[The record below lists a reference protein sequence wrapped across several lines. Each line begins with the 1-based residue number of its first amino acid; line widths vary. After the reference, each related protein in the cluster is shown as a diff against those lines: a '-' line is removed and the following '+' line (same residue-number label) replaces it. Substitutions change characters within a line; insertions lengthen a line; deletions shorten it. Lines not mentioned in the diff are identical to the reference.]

1 MNLSELI
8 HEWIHH
14 EGSFI
19 DGIRLLHL
27 TGRPVAHFEAQLERP
42 YVDPNQKQ
50 ALAQQLRQYLQ
61 LNPPSKI
68 IPAQP
73 DEMLVEEP
81 AAIQDLR
88 RQAIPFHKR
97 YSHLKAQ
104 LYQMSIETD
113 KYSDADRYEIA
124 KEIMEEVL
132 PKTDAIYDQIRS
144 WEETGDLPPE
154 QNDELVRQTVEKMQR
169 IQSLRPR
176 ISRLNKMLAGKL
188 SNTKRK
194 QYEKELIDK
203 EIELKELENEL
214 GLNS

>member
-8 HEWIHH
+8 HEWIHS

-19 DGIRLLHL
+19 EGIRLLHL

-42 YVDPNQKQ
+42 YVDPSQKQ

-68 IPAQP
+68 IPVQP
-73 DEMLVEEP
+73 DEMPVEEP

-104 LYQMSIETD
+104 LYQMSVETN
-113 KYSDADRYEIA
+113 KYSDPDRYEIA
-124 KEIMEEVL
+124 REIMEGVL
-132 PKTDAIYDQIRS
+132 PKTDAIYDQIRA
-144 WEETGDLPPE
+144 WEETGELPPE
-154 QNDELVRQTVEKMQR
+154 RNDELVRQTVEKMQR

-176 ISRLNKMLAGKL
+176 ISRLKKLLAGKL
-188 SNTKRK
+188 SVEKRRR
-194 QYEKELIDK
+194 YEVELLAKEVEVRYL
-203 EIELKELENEL
+203 EEELKI
-214 GLNS
+214 